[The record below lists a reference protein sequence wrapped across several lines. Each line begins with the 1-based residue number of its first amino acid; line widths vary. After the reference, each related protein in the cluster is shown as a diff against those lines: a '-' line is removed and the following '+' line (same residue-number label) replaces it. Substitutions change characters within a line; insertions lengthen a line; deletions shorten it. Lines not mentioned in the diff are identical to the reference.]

1 MSKYSQTA
9 PFAVLFF
16 SAQRTRA
23 TTIER
28 MAHTMRN
35 RKSDLQNCR
44 FHIYI
49 IGDATYY
56 KYGSSKHVGSILLDR
71 KDVQDK
77 LGEENRQ
84 IVIDDRPSL
93 AVGQMLSKTTRHR
106 KFENI
111 LIAIVEMSQ
120 DDDDTYQCNIKY
132 ILSPKAIE
140 NYLEA
145 LKYYDRM
152 HTRHIY
158 YDNTRSPIDSLKIF
172 EKLEREGAFG

>member
-1 MSKYSQTA
+1 
-9 PFAVLFF
+9 
-16 SAQRTRA
+16 
-23 TTIER
+23 
-28 MAHTMRN
+28 MRN